1 MIKGIGTDLWEKKR
15 VEKSI
20 SKFGDKFIK
29 KVLTEKEQ
37 KEYQA
42 KKTYE
47 KKVSFLS
54 NNFACKE
61 AVSKAL
67 GTGFS
72 EGITLKNIEVLRE
85 SGGNPCLQLKGF
97 NIPHIST
104 GNILR
109 EAINAGT
116 ELGAKAKSL
125 MDEGILV
132 SDEVIVGVVV
142 ERIAQKDCESGFLFD
157 GYPRTIPQAKALDIN
172 SVEINLVIEIK
183 VPDDVIVSRMSG
195 RRVHL
200 SSGRNYHVDF
210 NPPKV
215 ADVDDLTGE
224 ELIQRED
231 DKPETVK
238 DRLEVYRTQTLPL
251 IDFYSERAQKGELNY
266 LKISGVGSP
275 TEVSDLILE
284 KIKKG

>member
-1 MIKGIGTDLWEKKR
+1 MKIILLGPPGAGKGT
-15 VEKSI
+15 
-20 SKFGDKFIK
+20 
-29 KVLTEKEQ
+29 
-37 KEYQA
+37 QA
-42 KKTYE
+42 
-47 KKVSFLS
+47 
-54 NNFACKE
+54 
-61 AVSKAL
+61 
-67 GTGFS
+67 
-72 EGITLKNIEVLRE
+72 EVLCQE
-85 SGGNPCLQLKGF
+85 F

-116 ELGAKAKSL
+116 ELGKKAKSL

-142 ERIAQKDCESGFLFD
+142 DRIAQKDCESGFLFD

-172 SVEINLVIEIK
+172 SVEINLVIEIE
-183 VPDDVIVSRMSG
+183 VSDDVIINRMSG

-200 SSGRNYHVDF
+200 SSGRNYHIDF
-210 NPPKV
+210 NPPKT

-224 ELIQRED
+224 VLMQRED

-251 IDFYSERAQKGELNY
+251 IDFYSERAQKGSLNY

-275 TEVSDLILE
+275 TEVSNLILE
-284 KIKKG
+284 KIKNG